1 MTIEEGFVAYVLAQ
15 SAITTLIGTRIMP
28 APLRQD
34 SDLPAVSYQLISQ
47 RDDVLHDGPQGLPD
61 ARLQLD
67 CWADSYASA
76 RALAEAIRTAVHAYR
91 GMMGVVNVQ
100 RAKVENIVD
109 GFEPNTGQQRVIM
122 DVLLMYQG

>member
-34 SDLPAVSYQLISQ
+34 CVLPAISYQFISQ

-61 ARLQLD
+61 ARIQLD
-67 CWADSYASA
+67 CWADDYAGA

-91 GMMGVVNVQ
+91 GTMGSVNVQ